1 MGQRNSHNKGVD
13 QTQEATTGCPV
24 YSVGKCSLTKN
35 FLFYFLIIRFAF
47 KTVSSEV
54 HGNLFLSVNSF
65 YHHSQWDLNC
75 G

>member
-1 MGQRNSHNKGVD
+1 MKVD

-24 YSVGKCSLTKN
+24 HSVGKCSLTKN
-35 FLFYFLIIRFAF
+35 FLFYFLTIRFAF

-54 HGNLFLSVNSF
+54 SGNLSISSF
-65 YHHSQWDLNC
+65 YHHSQWDIDR